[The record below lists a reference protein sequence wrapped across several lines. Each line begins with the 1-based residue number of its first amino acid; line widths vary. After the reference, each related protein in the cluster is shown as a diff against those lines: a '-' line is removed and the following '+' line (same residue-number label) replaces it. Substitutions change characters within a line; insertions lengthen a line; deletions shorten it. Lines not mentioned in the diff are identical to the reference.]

1 MVQNEMKNRDL
12 HAWLFRR
19 VAHQRAGF
27 LLRCVWRA
35 FVDTVRLTAVMQQW
49 ERCAP
54 SAQQL
59 HAQRLA
65 TQFASAQADAS
76 ADVEGGWDAEGGWDD
91 DDTTSEA
98 SWDDEAWNE
107 PGA

>member
-1 MVQNEMKNRDL
+1 MCD
-12 HAWLFRR
+12 A
-19 VAHQRAGF
+19 
-27 LLRCVWRA
+27 
-35 FVDTVRLTAVMQQW
+35 RLSVMQREEEGEGTSGSGARGHPFVQRIELHGLIW

-65 TQFASAQADAS
+65 AEFASAQADAFT
-76 ADVEGGWDAEGGWDD
+76 DVGGGWDTEGGLDD
-91 DDTTSEA
+91 DDTASEA

-107 PGA
+107 PDA